1 MEGIAA
7 LWSKINNPI
16 RIFFS
21 ITKINQEPIHTVY
34 IMFWWATSFS
44 KVFGFPQKIPNE
56 ILNFE
61 SLCAVRAQHSNSNSG
76 KRAPWNP
83 QRFSLAAFHYSGCHS
98 SERNDTPEAQ
108 GDRSVT
114 SHLDTWAESA
124 TPIIDRWRPFTGYL
138 FSETDVF
145 WYGLSIF
152 RYYRQ
157 MAPLYRLFIFRRY
170 IFPKIKYVKFICVFR
185 EGIKKNHL

>member
-1 MEGIAA
+1 M
-7 LWSKINNPI
+7 
-16 RIFFS
+16 IFW
-21 ITKINQEPIHTVY
+21 P
-34 IMFWWATSFS
+34 TSFL
-44 KVFGFPQKIPNE
+44 KVLTTALGFPQNIPKE

-61 SLCAVRAQHSNSNSG
+61 SLWAVRAQHSNSNSG

-124 TPIIDRWRPFTGYL
+124 TPIIDRWRPCTGYS
-138 FSETDVF
+138 FSEDIFSPKLNMQSSYVYSEKTFKKSPNCFDTTPERIYNSH
-145 WYGLSIF
+145 YGNGVPAMFTS
-152 RYYRQ
+152 
-157 MAPLYRLFIFRRY
+157 
-170 IFPKIKYVKFICVFR
+170 
-185 EGIKKNHL
+185 